1 MFNWLIGKPIS
12 PRELWTWF
20 QAHAHEYRRQDLPK
34 EHVRAFSRMLA
45 RVHRDLGWGIQ
56 PGESQADSWRLEIS
70 AEGKARLINQVEEVV
85 SAAPPIP
92 GWEICAFRQAQ
103 PEARVNLQNR
113 ELTSEDILW
122 VEEGWDEERIDL
134 TLFVPMEAPLRADDL
149 SQAGLL
155 MLDATLGELM
165 VMTRVGSLDFKHIS
179 VAPDRA
185 RPLTALPGHI
195 LSQGT

>member
-1 MFNWLIGKPIS
+1 M
-12 PRELWTWF
+12 
-20 QAHAHEYRRQDLPK
+20 
-34 EHVRAFSRMLA
+34 
-45 RVHRDLGWGIQ
+45 
-56 PGESQADSWRLEIS
+56 
-70 AEGKARLINQVEEVV
+70 
-85 SAAPPIP
+85 
-92 GWEICAFRQAQ
+92 
-103 PEARVNLQNR
+103 
-113 ELTSEDILW
+113 W

-165 VMTRVGSLDFKHIS
+165 VMTRVGSLAFKHIS